1 MQMLREKT
9 SWTSCKHEVTNMDY
23 LIQED
28 GRCVAIRKFGDDQ
41 PWQKF
46 TRPMPF
52 SKRWRSF
59 TKLKEAVPTEFVA
72 PFTPDPWD
80 NTSYNSLEAY
90 M

>member
-9 SWTSCKHEVTNMDY
+9 DWAKAKHRVTNMDY
-23 LIQED
+23 LLQDD
-28 GRCVAIRKFGDDQ
+28 GRLIAIRKFGDEH
-41 PWQKF
+41 WQKF
-46 TRPMPF
+46 SAPKQF

-59 TKLKEAVPTEFVA
+59 TKLKEPIPTEFIK

-80 NTSYNSLEAY
+80 NVSYNSLEAY